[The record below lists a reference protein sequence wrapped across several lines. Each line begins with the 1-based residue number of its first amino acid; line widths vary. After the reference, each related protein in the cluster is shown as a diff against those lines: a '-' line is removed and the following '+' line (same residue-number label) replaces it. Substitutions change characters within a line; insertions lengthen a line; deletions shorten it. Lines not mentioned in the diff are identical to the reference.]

1 MMCYNYVYR
10 NVSFKNGDCKVQMR
24 STVFIKLN
32 MAEMAMFRWMCG
44 GTKMDRIRND
54 RMRDTMKVGET
65 SKKMREGQSGTNMR
79 RDEEYVGKE

>member
-1 MMCYNYVYR
+1 MCYNYVYR
-10 NVSFKNGDCKVQMR
+10 NVSFKNGDCKLQMR

-44 GTKMDRIRND
+44 GTKMDRIRIE
-54 RMRDTMKVGET
+54 RSRDTMKVGET
-65 SKKMREGQSGTNMR
+65 SKKMREGQSGMKMR